1 MRAIGCVWVL
11 SFPWGRFTF
20 IAFGTTMVDVSI
32 KKINSRKMMSVI
44 DDIEKEP
51 MVLVLLFIMDSYA

>member
-1 MRAIGCVWVL
+1 
-11 SFPWGRFTF
+11 
-20 IAFGTTMVDVSI
+20 MVDVSI
-32 KKINSRKMMSVI
+32 KKISSRKMMSVI

>member
-1 MRAIGCVWVL
+1 
-11 SFPWGRFTF
+11 
-20 IAFGTTMVDVSI
+20 
-32 KKINSRKMMSVI
+32 MSVI